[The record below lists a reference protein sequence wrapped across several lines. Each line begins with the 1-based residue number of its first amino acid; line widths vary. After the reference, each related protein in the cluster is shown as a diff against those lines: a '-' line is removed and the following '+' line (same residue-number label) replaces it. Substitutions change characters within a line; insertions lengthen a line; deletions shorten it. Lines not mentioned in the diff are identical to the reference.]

1 MKPITKLKRQPRA
14 LSNYCLGVRT
24 VFVWPQDGGLPTM
37 RVEQMT
43 KEEIRQANIECNR

>member
-1 MKPITKLKRQPRA
+1 MKPTTKRKLQPRA
-14 LSNYCLGVRT
+14 LPNYCLGVRT
-24 VFVWPQDGGLPTM
+24 VFVWPKDGGLPAM